1 MFTSR
6 SRLLR
11 IGGIALEWSLGV
23 ALLGL
28 IYLHLAPNVKGVTGP
43 AVEPSMAT
51 AQNGNGGGTSTGKL
65 AVCATSTV
73 CITDDVTHDTFTF
86 DCPSGNYIF
95 TRCSDGFSITGT
107 GTPSTVASVEFLN
120 AFQPDRRI
128 TADLMLGQ
136 GTGKAAISFRTV
148 QGTYQNFFIKQN
160 IPFAPCGSCGALKT
174 PK

>member
-1 MFTSR
+1 MVTSR

-11 IGGIALEWSLGV
+11 TGGIALEWSLGV

-28 IYLHLAPNVKGVTGP
+28 IYLHLAPNVKGLPVP
-43 AVEPSMAT
+43 APEPSVAA
-51 AQNGNGGGTSTGKL
+51 AQNGSSSSTGKL

-86 DCPSGNYIF
+86 DCPSGAYTF
-95 TRCSDGFSITGT
+95 TRCSDGFTITGT

-160 IPFAPCGSCGALKT
+160 IPFAACASCGALKT